1 MPKKPTYEE
10 KVIAEAANLIMQTI
24 HIAANRIADKY
35 ERQLMKEV
43 VNRIQTQM
51 EANDEVNSYTG
62 NVLNDKLNKL
72 SKE

>member
-1 MPKKPTYEE
+1 MAKKQTEEE
-10 KVIAEAANLIMQTI
+10 KIISEAANLIMQTI
-24 HIAANRIADKY
+24 HIASVRIADKY
-35 ERQLMKEV
+35 ERQLMTEV